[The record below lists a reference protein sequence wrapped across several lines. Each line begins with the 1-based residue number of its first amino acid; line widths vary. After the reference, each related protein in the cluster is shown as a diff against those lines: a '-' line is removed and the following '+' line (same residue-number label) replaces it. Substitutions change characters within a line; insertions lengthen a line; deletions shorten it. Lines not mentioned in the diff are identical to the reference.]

1 MPHVTFWKNVHI
13 RFEKKCEK
21 ITNFHNL
28 TAKYAYR
35 RNKYFHVVIHVYDL
49 SFWRRPS
56 DRGINVLYML
66 YQCYVLSLTD
76 DLTFICT
83 GFFIGSLTINLKLKQ
98 PTLIPY
104 SVLPMVY
111 RQVDKLGKEFYD
123 CLCVRCQ
130 ESKREKTQRTFNNF
144 TKKYM
149 IQILVVQHLVS
160 RPH

>member
-1 MPHVTFWKNVHI
+1 
-13 RFEKKCEK
+13 
-21 ITNFHNL
+21 
-28 TAKYAYR
+28 
-35 RNKYFHVVIHVYDL
+35 
-49 SFWRRPS
+49 
-56 DRGINVLYML
+56 ML

-160 RPH
+160 RPDALYSNWDFLIVDEKLQFFGICSRLEANIEEDICYIESLNINNLICKNSYTLVWNKFY